1 MFDISRLEWP
11 PPPVIPPPED
21 VIGIDDLVED
31 PPGVAEPVRWSEYL
45 PDGMLA
51 DLLAQPTQTDPEH
64 HEFETLERIGGWER
78 VVAWAQA
85 RQAREMTSFIDSA
98 EARNKALG
106 ACDSQAHDSAVAEVG
121 LMLAVSAR
129 TAACRTGDAWSLC
142 TRLPATLAA
151 MESGRITLAK
161 ARILDAETLNLSGE
175 HTAAVEAQVLAKAPK
190 QTPGQLRAATRRA
203 VLSADP
209 AAARKRAE
217 QARRERGVRMWPEPD
232 GMATLSAYLPAG
244 DAVGV
249 FAVLDEYAR
258 QSGPAGD
265 ERSMDARRG
274 DALVDLVLGPTGYRS
289 QATGAARDHTTQ
301 QPHDGH
307 HNTHDTS
314 GVSSTHDTPD
324 LNTSRGAPN
333 DVPAT
338 GATSPGGCWCECG
351 RCRRGGGV
359 DVRVTIPYTALLG
372 ADDQPGELAG
382 YGPIP
387 AAVARDLAARGTWRR
402 ILTDPASGRPLDY
415 GTTRYRPPAH
425 LTGLVITR
433 DQTCQ
438 FPGCRVPAHR
448 CDIDHGIAY
457 DPDTGTGPTSEF
469 NLGPKCRRHHQ
480 IKQTPGWS
488 VAHHPDGC
496 TTWATP
502 TGHIYYSQPPPLT
515 DPDRPRPTHR
525 PPGS

>member
-1 MFDISRLEWP
+1 MFDTSHLEWP
-11 PPPVIPPPED
+11 PPPVTPPPED
-21 VIGIDDLVED
+21 VILIDDLVEN
-31 PPGVAEPVRWSEYL
+31 PSGVAEPVRWSEYL

-51 DLLAQPTQTDPEH
+51 DLLAHPTQTDPEH
-64 HEFETLERIGGWER
+64 REFETLERVGAWER
-78 VVAWAQA
+78 VIAWAQA
-85 RQAREMTSFIDSA
+85 RQAREMASFIDSA

-129 TAACRTGDAWSLC
+129 TAACRVGDAWSLC

-161 ARILDAETLNLSGE
+161 ARIVDAETLNLSGE
-175 HTAAVEAQVLAKAPK
+175 HTAAVEAQVLAKAAK

-209 AAARKRAE
+209 AAAQKRAE
-217 QARRERGVRMWPEPD
+217 RARRERGVRMWPEPD

-249 FAVLDEYAR
+249 YAVLDEYAR
-258 QSGPAGD
+258 QAGFAGD
-265 ERSMDARRG
+265 ERSMEARRG
-274 DALVDLVLGPTGYRS
+274 DALVDLVLGPIGFCS
-289 QATGAARDHTTQ
+289 EG
-301 QPHDGH
+301 
-307 HNTHDTS
+307 
-314 GVSSTHDTPD
+314 
-324 LNTSRGAPN
+324 
-333 DVPAT
+333 
-338 GATSPGGCWCECG
+338 TSPAGCRCECG

-372 ADDQPGELAG
+372 ADDQPGDLAG
-382 YGPIP
+382 FGPIP
-387 AAVARDLAARGTWRR
+387 AAVARDLAAGGTWRR

-425 LTGLVITR
+425 LAGLVITR

-448 CDIDHGIAY
+448 CDIDHGVAH
-457 DPDTGTGPTSEF
+457 DPDTGTGPTSEV

-488 VAHHPDGC
+488 VIHHPDGC

-502 TGHIYYSQPPPLT
+502 SGHVYHSQPPPLT
-515 DPDRPRPTHR
+515 DPEPLTTRPTSDPDE
-525 PPGS
+525 PPPF